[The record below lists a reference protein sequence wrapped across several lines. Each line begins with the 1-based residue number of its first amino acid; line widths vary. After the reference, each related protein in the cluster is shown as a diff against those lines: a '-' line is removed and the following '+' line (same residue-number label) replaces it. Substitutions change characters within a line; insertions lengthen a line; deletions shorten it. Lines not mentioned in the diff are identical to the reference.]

1 MTLSC
6 GGAGG
11 IPVGYATLVIVYVAL
26 VFVLIGELLSSYL
39 TVATG
44 FPA

>member
-1 MTLSC
+1 MRSNQ
-6 GGAGG
+6 A
-11 IPVGYATLVIVYVAL
+11 ATGLLYVAL
-26 VFVLIGELLSSYL
+26 VFVLIGELLASYL